1 MSNIIFIS
9 VTNNYRKKTKMVLS
23 VNGIQ
28 GMYPLEDG
36 ISTRLKHDS
45 HNNGGYQ
52 VAESVE
58 EILKLIEQSRAI

>member
-1 MSNIIFIS
+1 MSNIRFIT
-9 VTNNYRKKTKMVLS
+9 VTNNYDKAKMVLS

-52 VAESVE
+52 VVESVE
-58 EILKLIEQSRAI
+58 EILKLIKQSRAI

>member
-1 MSNIIFIS
+1 
-9 VTNNYRKKTKMVLS
+9 MVLS

-58 EILKLIEQSRAI
+58 EILKLIELSRAI

>member
-1 MSNIIFIS
+1 MSNIRFIS
-9 VTNNYRKKTKMVLS
+9 VTNNYDKTKMVLS

-52 VAESVE
+52 VGESVE
-58 EILKLIEQSRAI
+58 EILKLIKQSRAI

>member
-1 MSNIIFIS
+1 MSNIRFIS

-58 EILKLIEQSRAI
+58 EILKLIELSRAI